1 MPCKIIDRMIRFI
14 IAYILVIASGFAQA
28 QVGTITVGKQTLDNN
43 TVRAIQTVQPGFGL
57 YGDSATVATNVLKFY
72 TQNKYLAQNA
82 SAQKLDT
89 AKALHDRIALAQEVL
104 KERILA
110 EEYESV
116 MLTTIAVSE
125 SEALQYYNK
134 HLSQYTTPGYRNSFF
149 VQTADSSASVMKEI
163 RAVVD
168 KQSKGSKADI
178 KIANDTYY
186 ITFSNFYTDNKHF
199 PYLNQILSAKQNTWV
214 GPLTLPGTN
223 GFLYYYVMDGVPEKV
238 TPFEQVKDNCMQA
251 ARNEKVAQLQKE
263 WETKAQQQ
271 YPVTIKPANNTT
283 NTK

>member
-1 MPCKIIDRMIRFI
+1 MTRFTI
-14 IAYILVIASGFAQA
+14 VYILVIAFSFVQA

-43 TVRAIQTVQPGFGL
+43 TVRAIQMVHPGFSL
-57 YGDSATVATNVLKFY
+57 YGDSVGVATNVLKFY
-72 TQNKYLAQNA
+72 TENKYLAQQA
-82 SAQKLDT
+82 TVLKLDT
-89 AKALHDRIALAQEVL
+89 TKLLQDRIALAQEVL
-104 KERILA
+104 KESILA
-110 EEYESV
+110 EEYEKL
-116 MLTTIAVSE
+116 MLNTVAVNE
-125 SEALQYYNK
+125 NQAREYYNEK
-134 HLSQYTTPGYRNSFF
+134 ISQFTTPGYRNTFF
-149 VQTADSSASVMKEI
+149 VQTSDTSTAIIKEI
-163 RAVVD
+163 KTAVD
-168 KQSKGSKADI
+168 TRTKSNSADT

-199 PYLNQILSAKQNTWV
+199 PYLNQILNAKQNTWV

-238 TPFEQVKDNCMQA
+238 TPFEQVKDTCMQA
-251 ARNEKVAQLQKE
+251 ARNKKVAMLQKE